1 MSSEEKTSPE
11 DNTKVPGAGAMKV
24 IVNGKRDW
32 EVLRDPTKLTY
43 LIDNKLEGRALFLKH
58 SVPPAEFS
66 RELSEDG
73 VMTFYYA
80 PNIPIQGNFTL
91 FLTLNRQIELD
102 FQVEEI
108 VEPGHLKAKPVE
120 VRIGKA
126 MRAFPRI
133 PVGDDV
139 VHVTN
144 FRVSKNEIAPNNT
157 KLQITNQVIF
167 SEFEKRLGARFNGMK
182 IHAPYDPKFPD
193 FLNSFEGH
201 VGVPVS
207 TAMGPAFAEPV
218 VYESEAGG
226 KANLAYMVVPGEL
239 DPVGQKELATA
250 ADEMVKRIIDANTF
264 LIKDKQRVVNISEG
278 GIAIMLTNE
287 DLKKYAPLR
296 KWITFDLIF
305 KMQAPLRLHGA
316 IRHMEELPPAT
327 GDDGEKVLAGLDFQG
342 LGHTDFRKGSKD
354 RLKSLLQM
362 LAG

>member
-1 MSSEEKTSPE
+1 MNTENISPPE
-11 DNTKVPGAGAMKV
+11 GNIVVPGMGAMRV

-66 RELSEDG
+66 REPSENG
-73 VMTFYYA
+73 VVTFHYA
-80 PNIPIQGNFTL
+80 PNIPIEGNFTL

-102 FQVEEI
+102 FQVDEI
-108 VEPGHLKAKPVE
+108 VEAGHLKARPVE

-133 PVGDDV
+133 PVGDGTV
-139 VHVTN
+139 IVTN

-167 SEFEKRLGARFNGMK
+167 TEFEKRLGSRFSGLK
-182 IHAPYDPKFPD
+182 IHAPYDAKFPD
-193 FLNSFEGH
+193 YLKQFEGH
-201 VGVPVS
+201 EGAEVV
-207 TAMGPAFAEPV
+207 TQMGPGFAQPV

-226 KANLAYMVVPGEL
+226 QANLAYMVVQGDL
-239 DPVGQKELATA
+239 DPVGQQDLAAA

-264 LIKDKQRVVNISEG
+264 LIKDKQKVINISEG

-316 IRHMEELPPAT
+316 IRHMEELPAAT
-327 GDDGEKVLAGLDFQG
+327 GDDAEKVLAGLDFQG

-354 RLKSLLQM
+354 RLKSLLQS